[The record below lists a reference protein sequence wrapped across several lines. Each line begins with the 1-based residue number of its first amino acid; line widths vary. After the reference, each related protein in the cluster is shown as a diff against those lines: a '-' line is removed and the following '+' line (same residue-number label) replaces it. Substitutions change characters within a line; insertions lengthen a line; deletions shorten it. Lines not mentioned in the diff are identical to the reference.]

1 VKISNVAKAYAN
13 AVYDLG
19 KSQNVDVVADLTKLQ
34 EAINANNN
42 LENVLYLDVFTDE
55 EKKAVIN
62 DVLTKL
68 GVHKLVKNLIQ
79 YLTNEKRMNIF
90 PSVYKELIVRDD
102 HEKGFLKGSI
112 EGNEASLSPETK
124 KMLEDFV
131 QKVLNKKVLLK
142 YEMRS
147 DVAAGYKITVE
158 DLQLDATIENQ
169 LKRFEETVLN

>member
-1 VKISNVAKAYAN
+1 VKVSNVAKAYAN
-13 AVYDLG
+13 AIYDLG
-19 KSQNVDVVADLTKLQ
+19 KDQGVDIVGDLTKLQ
-34 EAINANNN
+34 EAINTNNN
-42 LENVLYLDVFTDE
+42 LENVLYLEVFTEE
-55 EKKAVIN
+55 EKKAVIA

-68 GVHKLVKNLIQ
+68 GVNNLVKNLIQ

-102 HEKGFLKGSI
+102 HEKGFLKGNI
-112 EGNEASLSPETK
+112 EGNEATLSAETRK
-124 KMLEDFV
+124 TLEDFV
-131 QKVLNKKVLLK
+131 QKVLNKKVQLK
-142 YEMRS
+142 YEMRA